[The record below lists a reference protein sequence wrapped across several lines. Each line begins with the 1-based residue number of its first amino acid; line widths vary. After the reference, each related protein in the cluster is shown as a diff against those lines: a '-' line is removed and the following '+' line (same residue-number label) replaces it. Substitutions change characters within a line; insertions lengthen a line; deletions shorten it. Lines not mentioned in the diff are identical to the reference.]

1 MPVFISHR
9 TQDDER
15 ARKIYLYLRYDQ
27 DIECY
32 IDDFDEVAG
41 IAQKTN
47 RITDRILE
55 RLEYC
60 THLLAL
66 VTENTEG
73 SWWVPF
79 EIGVARRAPRVIS
92 TFTNLYGSDLPE
104 YLREWPILRRDDEL
118 AAYAILY
125 RRYKT
130 HTNQLLQEDIRLP
143 DRRAFADQAHSRLQ
157 TRLTELKASRA
168 SL

>member
-9 TQDDER
+9 TQDDEI
-15 ARKIYLYLRYDQ
+15 ARGIYRHLQNSHR
-27 DIECY
+27 IECY

-104 YLREWPILRRDDEL
+104 YLREWPILRSDNALDE
-118 AAYAILY
+118 YAKIY
-125 RRYKT
+125 HTYKT
-130 HTNQLLQEDIRLP
+130 QTTQIFQESVQLP
-143 DRRAFADQAHSRLQ
+143 NRREFADRVHRQLKRQLNQ
-157 TRLTELKASRA
+157 T
-168 SL
+168 

>member
-32 IDDFDEVAG
+32 IDDLDEVAG
-41 IAQKTN
+41 AARQTN
-47 RITDRILE
+47 RITDLILK
-55 RLEYC
+55 RLEDC
-60 THLLAL
+60 THLLAV

-92 TFTNLYGSDLPE
+92 TYTDLYGSDLPE
-104 YLREWPILRRDDEL
+104 YLKEWPILRGENELDKYARIYRD
-118 AAYAILY
+118 
-125 RRYKT
+125 YKT
-130 HTNQLLQEDIRLP
+130 ETNQLLQESVQLPNRREFADRVHRRLKIRLN
-143 DRRAFADQAHSRLQ
+143 QS
-157 TRLTELKASRA
+157 
-168 SL
+168 

>member
-60 THLLAL
+60 THLLAV
-66 VTENTEG
+66 VTEHTEG

-79 EIGVARRAPRVIS
+79 EIGVARRAPRIIS
-92 TFTNLYGSDLPE
+92 TYTDLYGSDLPE
-104 YLREWPILRRDDEL
+104 YLREWPILRSHNELDEY
-118 AAYAILY
+118 ADYYHAYKDQTDRLP
-125 RRYKT
+125 
-130 HTNQLLQEDIRLP
+130 QEDVRFSSHRAIA
-143 DRRAFADQAHSRLQ
+143 DRVHRQLK
-157 TRLTELKASRA
+157 TRLHQT
-168 SL
+168 

>member
-27 DIECY
+27 GIECY

-66 VTENTEG
+66 VAENTEG

-104 YLREWPILRRDDEL
+104 YLREWPILRSDNALDE
-118 AAYAILY
+118 YAKIY
-125 RRYKT
+125 HTYKT
-130 HTNQLLQEDIRLP
+130 QTNQLFQESFQLPNQRDLTDRVHRRLKIRLN
-143 DRRAFADQAHSRLQ
+143 QS
-157 TRLTELKASRA
+157 
-168 SL
+168 

>member
-9 TQDDER
+9 TQDDEI
-15 ARKIYLYLRYDQ
+15 ARKIYLYLRYDKG
-27 DIECY
+27 ITCY
-32 IDDFDEVAG
+32 IDDFDEDAEVARE
-41 IAQKTN
+41 TD

-55 RLEYC
+55 QLDSC

-92 TFTNLYGSDLPE
+92 TFTNIYGSDLPE
-104 YLREWPILRRDDEL
+104 YLREWPILRNDNALDE
-118 AAYAILY
+118 YAKIY
-125 RRYKT
+125 HTYKNE
-130 HTNQLLQEDIRLP
+130 TNQLFQESVQLP
-143 DRRAFADQAHSRLQ
+143 NRREFADRAHRRLKRRLNQ
-157 TRLTELKASRA
+157 T
-168 SL
+168 